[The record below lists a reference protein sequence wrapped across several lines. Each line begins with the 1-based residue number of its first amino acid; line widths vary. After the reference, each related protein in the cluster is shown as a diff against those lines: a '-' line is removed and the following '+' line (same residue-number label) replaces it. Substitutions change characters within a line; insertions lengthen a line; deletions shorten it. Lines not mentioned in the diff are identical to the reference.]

1 MSQEREANHVKV
13 LIAEDEI
20 YSRRSLIKQLSR
32 YDAGMEIVEA
42 SNGRQAWELYQQHKP
57 ELVLS
62 DIKMPFMTGL
72 ELLKLIMEQHAE
84 TKVIL
89 ISGYAEFQYAQEALN
104 AGAAG
109 YLLKPLSD
117 EALYSCLRKNL
128 QQNTHQKQFEQEME
142 LLKNTDSLSRYIE
155 EGITAGKMKEDYIN
169 ASLFSHILS
178 PYWVASLLFSA
189 DRCPDSSGFHQICKE
204 LFRRESC
211 AEYRAAALSR
221 CQWVIVMR
229 AQDGIE
235 QTFLHLSDLLRKQ
248 GWKVWIGL
256 NGPQKEPSSLP
267 AAFEEAST
275 AIQYRVL
282 DADAALFSCPA
293 LEKQRTV
300 HKAPF
305 RYEDRLFHLLEQHRV
320 SEACDLVTGELA
332 RLRSDP
338 HLSLEGCR
346 DFLRQLAAVLEKT
359 AKNASHPAGLSEW
372 TVLPASCETPE
383 ALAEAVC
390 QTIALASSLLETSPA
405 GDESSIVER
414 VLAHINQNYNK
425 DISLKELAENIFFMN
440 HTYLSHL
447 IREKTG
453 KNYSSYLRELR
464 IRHAKELLRDP
475 NLSITDVASFS
486 GYNDSSQFIQV
497 FKKEVGITP
506 KKYQEMLR
514 DGSGAELSGKEHQE

>member
-1 MSQEREANHVKV
+1 M
-13 LIAEDEI
+13 
-20 YSRRSLIKQLSR
+20 
-32 YDAGMEIVEA
+32 
-42 SNGRQAWELYQQHKP
+42 
-57 ELVLS
+57 
-62 DIKMPFMTGL
+62 
-72 ELLKLIMEQHAE
+72 
-84 TKVIL
+84 
-89 ISGYAEFQYAQEALN
+89 
-104 AGAAG
+104 
-109 YLLKPLSD
+109 
-117 EALYSCLRKNL
+117 
-128 QQNTHQKQFEQEME
+128 
-142 LLKNTDSLSRYIE
+142 
-155 EGITAGKMKEDYIN
+155 
-169 ASLFSHILS
+169 
-178 PYWVASLLFSA
+178 
-189 DRCPDSSGFHQICKE
+189 
-204 LFRRESC
+204 
-211 AEYRAAALSR
+211 
-221 CQWVIVMR
+221 
-229 AQDGIE
+229 
-235 QTFLHLSDLLRKQ
+235 
-248 GWKVWIGL
+248 
-256 NGPQKEPSSLP
+256 
-267 AAFEEAST
+267 
-275 AIQYRVL
+275 
-282 DADAALFSCPA
+282 
-293 LEKQRTV
+293 EKQRTV